1 MTLFE
6 FWLFD
11 YENWEQR
18 EMETYLAAVA
28 PVALEFSLEKDES
41 VDLFLVSDSLL
52 FGEALDDFFRNA
64 VGQAYNIS
72 GSN

>member
-1 MTLFE
+1 
-6 FWLFD
+6 
-11 YENWEQR
+11 
-18 EMETYLAAVA
+18 METYLAAVA